1 MFGYDLAGRESGRGM
16 RGWDDPCLEAE
27 GGCAECKFRVRVA
40 CTIADGGCW
49 CFVHDFQGL
58 LGGEV
63 WGMVL
68 LGV

>member
-1 MFGYDLAGRESGRGM
+1 
-16 RGWDDPCLEAE
+16 
-27 GGCAECKFRVRVA
+27 VA